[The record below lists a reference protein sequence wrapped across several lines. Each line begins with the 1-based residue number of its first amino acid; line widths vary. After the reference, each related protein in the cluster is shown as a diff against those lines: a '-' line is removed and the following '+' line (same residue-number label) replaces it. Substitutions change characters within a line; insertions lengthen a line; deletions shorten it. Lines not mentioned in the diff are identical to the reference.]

1 MIIIGIGSNLGN
13 RQQNCRAAIN
23 HLKTKANIS
32 INQVSAVY
40 QSAAQMPK
48 NAPEHWA
55 KPFYNAAIAI
65 DTSLNPQQLL
75 KALKK
80 TEEML
85 GRQKNGRWAPRLI
98 DLDILCWHD
107 QQIVDAELII
117 PHKELLERPFALWPL
132 LDLAPDWQHP
142 NYNRQ
147 LTQLKN
153 WGSRFLA
160 KAAFGCRQTN
170 IRLDAPQ
177 LVGIVNLS
185 PQSFSADAYTQ
196 PEDAI
201 AHAIKLWQQGAS
213 VIDIGGLSTKPQAKA
228 LAAKEVWLR
237 IKPVIN
243 GLKQYWQDNPEQP
256 LLSID
261 THQVEVAERCI
272 ELGVDWINDVSG
284 LKNPKMQKLAQK
296 SDCNWVIMHHLTI
309 PADPKQHIALE
320 QNPVT
325 TLMQWFKQQITTL
338 DIDIERLMLD
348 PGIGFGK
355 TAAQSRQILQNIA
368 QFNDLGCKI
377 LVGHSRKSVGRHIK
391 PLGNTSKDIEMLAV
405 SLALADKPVD
415 YLRVHNIDWL
425 QQALISFLSLR
436 K

>member
-1 MIIIGIGSNLGN
+1 
-13 RQQNCRAAIN
+13 
-23 HLKTKANIS
+23 
-32 INQVSAVY
+32 
-40 QSAAQMPK
+40 
-48 NAPEHWA
+48 
-55 KPFYNAAIAI
+55 
-65 DTSLNPQQLL
+65 
-75 KALKK
+75 
-80 TEEML
+80 ML
-85 GRQKNGRWAPRLI
+85 FR
-98 DLDILCWHD
+98 
-107 QQIVDAELII
+107 
-117 PHKELLERPFALWPL
+117 
-132 LDLAPDWQHP
+132 
-142 NYNRQ
+142 
-147 LTQLKN
+147 
-153 WGSRFLA
+153 S
-160 KAAFGCRQTN
+160 
-170 IRLDAPQ
+170 
-177 LVGIVNLS
+177 
-185 PQSFSADAYTQ
+185 
-196 PEDAI
+196 
-201 AHAIKLWQQGAS
+201 
-213 VIDIGGLSTKPQAKA
+213 
-228 LAAKEVWLR
+228 